1 MPIHA
6 TRRARDWSNFEVGDR
21 MVDDFKVGLEVGVC
35 DLLEED
41 SEFVFD
47 FLGFMEEVELIL
59 VLLG

>member
-1 MPIHA
+1 
-6 TRRARDWSNFEVGDR
+6 